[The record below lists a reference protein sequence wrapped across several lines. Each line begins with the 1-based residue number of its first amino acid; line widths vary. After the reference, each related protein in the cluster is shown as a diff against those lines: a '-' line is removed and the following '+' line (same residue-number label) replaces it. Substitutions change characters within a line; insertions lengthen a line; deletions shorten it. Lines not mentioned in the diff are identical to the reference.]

1 MVLGAARL
9 DSGLVKENG
18 GKELAVVD
26 VEKEEKDGK
35 ELAMREVLE
44 ENVGKVFA
52 VDDLTEVRAAG
63 KVLTRTGVGM
73 EDDEAD
79 MEGGEGDKLLVIG
92 VEVDG
97 GADAL

>member
-1 MVLGAARL
+1 M
-9 DSGLVKENG
+9 
-18 GKELAVVD
+18 
-26 VEKEEKDGK
+26 
-35 ELAMREVLE
+35 
-44 ENVGKVFA
+44 GKVFA

-63 KVLTRTGVGM
+63 KVLIRAGVGM

-79 MEGGEGDKLLVIG
+79 MEGGEGDKLLVMG